1 MASGEAHDRTTARP
15 HDATSRRHRSIELKT
30 RDKPKKKMQ
39 MQRLEVEKDRAG
51 RWMHLSRSV
60 SYEI

>member
-1 MASGEAHDRTTARP
+1 MASGEAHDRTTARR
-15 HDATSRRHRSIELKT
+15 DVATAPFNRIENSGQT
-30 RDKPKKKMQ
+30 KKKVQ